1 MEPSSALK
9 TDHYELTM
17 LAAALGDGTAGL
29 RAVFEVFG
37 RKLAHGRRYGVV
49 GGLGRL
55 LDEIEAFRFT
65 PEQLAFLDGQDFVD
79 PRTLEFLAAYRFRG
93 DVIAYREGELYF
105 PGSPVLTVEGTFGEA
120 VLLETLVLSVL
131 NHDSAI
137 ASAAARMVDVA
148 DGRRMIEMGGR
159 RTHEEAAV
167 AAARMAYL
175 TGFDASSNL
184 EAGHRHGIPTTG
196 TAAHAFTLAHPSE
209 RSAFASQIDALG
221 TGTTLLVDT
230 YDIADAIRTGVEL
243 AVQRGA
249 TGPGA
254 IRIDSGD
261 LVVEA
266 TKARALLDELGAVD
280 TRIVVSSDLDEYL
293 IEDLVE
299 RGAPIDGFGVGTKLV
314 GGSGH
319 PTAGFV
325 YKLVAIAEH
334 DSPDAAMRPVAK
346 RSASK
351 LSIGGRK
358 RALRIR
364 DDEGFAVLEDV
375 TVHDEPFEAPPTD
388 GSGRALQVVAV
399 RDGVRLHRPEAAEIR
414 AHHRRALAELRP
426 LHRQIVAGGPALE
439 ADPRPITEPQPSRS
453 DA

>member
-1 MEPSSALK
+1 
-9 TDHYELTM
+9 
-17 LAAALGDGTAGL
+17 
-29 RAVFEVFG
+29 
-37 RKLAHGRRYGVV
+37 
-49 GGLGRL
+49 
-55 LDEIEAFRFT
+55 
-65 PEQLAFLDGQDFVD
+65 
-79 PRTLEFLAAYRFRG
+79 
-93 DVIAYREGELYF
+93 
-105 PGSPVLTVEGTFGEA
+105 
-120 VLLETLVLSVL
+120 
-131 NHDSAI
+131 
-137 ASAAARMVDVA
+137 MVDVA

-175 TGFDASSNL
+175 IGFDASSNL
-184 EAGHRHGIPTTG
+184 EAGHRYGIPTTG
-196 TAAHAFTLAHPSE
+196 TAAHAFTLAHRSE
-209 RSAFASQIDALG
+209 RAAFASQLDALG
-221 TGTTLLVDT
+221 VGTTLLVDT
-230 YDIADAIRTGVEL
+230 FDIAEAIRTGVAL
-243 AVQRGA
+243 AVERGA

-266 TKARALLDELGAVD
+266 TKARSLLDELGAVD

-334 DSPDAAMRPVAK
+334 DGRDAPMRPVAK

-351 LSIGGRK
+351 LSVGGRK
-358 RALRIR
+358 RARRILGA
-364 DDEGFAVLEDV
+364 EGFAVAEDV

-399 RDGVRLHRPEAAEIR
+399 RAGVRVHQPEPTDIR
-414 AHHRRALAELRP
+414 AHHHRALAELRP
-426 LHRQIVAGGPALE
+426 LDRQIVAGGPALE
-439 ADPRPITEPQPSRS
+439 ADPRPTTDPRPSTPPLPSRS